1 MRYTYKNER
10 RDSQIQS
17 YTTVKGKRWRIKF
30 SVVVKGRQ
38 HNIEKQGFIS
48 FDDARLEKQNI
59 INNLEG
65 GFNISNITVH
75 EYFEAYCEENL
86 NNGSWRYSTYKRNT
100 GLFKSHF
107 FSRWGN
113 TKMSD
118 VDRWSYQIWLTSY
131 TREKDFAL
139 LTARNFNSTISTVF
153 NDAVLNDIIVKNPIR
168 KIKVTGRRPKD
179 TSMTRTEFETIFSFI
194 KSSPQLS
201 THERTMALLTMIGLR
216 HEEIDGIKMKYVKDN
231 MIGVFEVLNS
241 HSQVTEP
248 KTQSSKRWVP
258 MTPIVEEY
266 INQTIQES
274 KAIYAQN
281 NIIMSADDFIFV
293 NHLAKHISYND
304 LSNVFHLIS
313 AETGIHVWPHKMRH
327 AFSTIAF
334 GIEGLNPRDIANILG
349 HSKID
354 MSLYYNNGT
363 NEGKIAAMKKIGNS
377 F

>member
-1 MRYTYKNER
+1 MRYTYNKER
-10 RDSQIQS
+10 RDPQIQS
-17 YTTVKGKRWRIKF
+17 YTTTQGKKWRIKF
-30 SVVVKGRQ
+30 SIVIKGRK
-38 HNIEKQGFIS
+38 HNIEKQGFVS
-48 FDDARLEKQNI
+48 FDAARSEKKNLL
-59 INNLEG
+59 NNLESG
-65 GFNISNITVH
+65 INISNVTVR

-86 NNGSWRYSTYKRNT
+86 NNGSWRYPTYKRNS
-100 GLFKSHF
+100 GLFKNHF
-107 FSRWGN
+107 FPKWGS

-118 VDRWSYQIWLTSY
+118 VDRWSYQIWFTSY
-131 TREKDFAL
+131 TKEKDFSL
-139 LTARNFNSTISTVF
+139 HTARNFNNTISTAF
-153 NDAVLNDIIVKNPIR
+153 NNAVLNDVIVKNPIR
-168 KIKVTGRRPKD
+168 KIKVTGRQPRN
-179 TSMTRTEFETIFSFI
+179 TAMTRTEFETIFSFI
-194 KSSPQLS
+194 KSSPELS

-216 HEEIDGIKMKYVKDN
+216 HEEIDGIKLKYVKDN

-241 HSQVTEP
+241 HSQITEP

-266 INQTIQES
+266 INRTIQES
-274 KAIYAQN
+274 KIIYAQN
-281 NIIMSADDFIFV
+281 KIIMSDDDFIFV

-313 AETGIHVWPHKMRH
+313 SKTGIHVWPHKMRH

-363 NEGKIAAMKKIGNS
+363 DEGKIAAMKKIGNS